1 MKKIENIQKRSL
13 SYVFKD
19 YSSSYRELRLKAN
32 KPLLYVYPLRQI
44 SLEVYTIVNRI
55 GLRYFNEMFNF
66 REMSYD
72 LRNSHTILPFNYYT
86 IHH

>member
-1 MKKIENIQKRSL
+1 MKKIENIQKGSL

-32 KPLLYVYPLRQI
+32 KPLLYVQPLRYI

-55 GLRYFNEMFNF
+55 GPRYFNEMFNF

-72 LRNSHTILPFNYYT
+72 LRRGHTILPFNYNT

>member
-13 SYVFKD
+13 SSVFKD
-19 YSSSYRELRLKAN
+19 YSSSYRELILKAN
-32 KPLLYVYPLRQI
+32 KPLLYVQPLRQI
-44 SLEVYTIVNRI
+44 SLEVYKIVNKI
-55 GLRYFNEMFNF
+55 GPRHFNEMFNF

-72 LRNSHTILPFNYYT
+72 LRNSHTILPFNYNT